1 LLSVVL
7 VGIGVMLL
15 FQLYLAWRIAVV
27 VENQMAIAQGVGWV
41 MRVLNT
47 QMLAMGLY
55 DLADAPPPAP
65 PKLSVVK
72 PKPEGQ

>member
-1 LLSVVL
+1 MLSVLLAL
-7 VGIGVMLL
+7 VGLVLL
-15 FQLYLAWRIAVV
+15 TQVYLAWRIAVV

-55 DLADAPPPAP
+55 DLADAPPTP
-65 PKLSVVK
+65 PKLTVVK